1 MTARTLKQLGLVAV
15 TLMSATA
22 FSGIPNTDVP
32 LPGTKM
38 QLSDTS
44 GPAGRRTY
52 AALRDGDQ
60 SVPVPAPT
68 ITGAT
73 ASIGRVGAGEVTVLD
88 LPASGWSGGTS
99 ERRDFKFKSR
109 SGAVVSARLIG
120 GRSIRISA
128 RGDGAYPLGGTPQ
141 GGVGI
146 IIDVGGVRFCGFFG
160 GTIVKDDGERFVAR
174 KAPAPAGCPI
184 LGTTTT
190 TTSTSTTTTTAQ
202 DCRQNASAC
211 DDNDPCTD
219 DACDTTNGTCGHT
232 SVSCDDGNA
241 CTNDSCNRA
250 DGLCSHTPEDCDDGN
265 ACTTDSCDART
276 GCIHDVIVCH
286 DNDACTT
293 ESCNPTIGCMYEPVV
308 CDGGAQCDPTNGC
321 PPTCNPTG
329 TAWMHPRKR
338 HDLLL

>member
-1 MTARTLKQLGLVAV
+1 MTARTLKQLLLVAL

-38 QLSDTS
+38 RLRDTS
-44 GPAGRRTY
+44 GAAGRRTY

-60 SVPVPAPT
+60 SVPVPDPR

-99 ERRDFKFKSR
+99 GRRDFKFKSR
-109 SGAVVSARLIG
+109 SGAVMSARLVG

-128 RGDGAYPLGGTPQ
+128 RCDGAYPLDGTPQ

-146 IIDVGGVRFCGFFG
+146 IIDVGGVSFCGFFG

-174 KAPAPAGCPI
+174 KAPAPASCPI

-190 TTSTSTTTTTAQ
+190 TSTTTTSTTSSTTTTTNQIECFITCA
-202 DCRQNASAC
+202 DNAATCRPAVA
-211 DDNDPCTD
+211 
-219 DACDTTNGTCGHT
+219 TTCP
-232 SVSCDDGNA
+232 D
-241 CTNDSCNRA
+241 
-250 DGLCSHTPEDCDDGN
+250 
-265 ACTTDSCDART
+265 
-276 GCIHDVIVCH
+276 GCIEPC
-286 DNDACTT
+286 NDACAGRG
-293 ESCNPTIGCMYEPVV
+293 GCQTVV
-308 CDGGAQCDPTNGC
+308 CNANC
-321 PPTCNPTG
+321 PQ
-329 TAWMHPRKR
+329 
-338 HDLLL
+338 